1 MSQLFSKMVVGEEA
15 MVELGKAIGSS
26 LITAS
31 KENHANSVVNS
42 VINSALVFFEG
53 DLGAGKTTL
62 CRGILQTFGHHG
74 AVKSPTYTLVE
85 SYDLNTGDLNTGDLN
100 SDELNA
106 GELRIDKLSTIQVHH
121 FDLYRLGDPEELEF
135 IGIRDYLQ
143 PGNCCLIEW
152 PNRGEGILPTPDLN
166 ISIDVAVNKRSEK
179 VNDQSEKID
188 AQDVK
193 TIGRTVNIE
202 SETEKGKSFLAE
214 LIKNQGN

>member
-1 MSQLFSKMVVGEEA
+1 MSLIFSKMVVGEEA
-15 MVELGKAIGSS
+15 MVELGAAIGSS
-26 LITAS
+26 LLTTS
-31 KENHANSVVNS
+31 NENQT
-42 VINSALVFFEG
+42 NSALVFFEG

-62 CRGILQTFGHHG
+62 CRGILHTFGHRG

-85 SYDLNTGDLNTGDLN
+85 SYDLNP
-100 SDELNA
+100 
-106 GELRIDKLSTIQVHH
+106 GELSADKLSTIQVHH

-143 PGNCCLIEW
+143 PGNYCLIEW

-166 ISIDVAVNKRSEK
+166 ISIDVAVNER
-179 VNDQSEKID
+179 SEKID
-188 AQDVK
+188 EQGVK

-202 SETEKGKSFLAE
+202 SETEKGKYFLSE

>member
-1 MSQLFSKMVVGEEA
+1 MSLLFSKMVVDEET

-26 LITAS
+26 LITTS
-31 KENHANSVVNS
+31 KKNKA
-42 VINSALVFFEG
+42 NSALVFFEG

-85 SYDLNTGDLNTGDLN
+85 SYNLNTGDLNPG
-100 SDELNA
+100 ELNA
-106 GELRIDKLSTIQVHH
+106 DQLSTIQVHH

-143 PGNCCLIEW
+143 LGNYCLIEW

-166 ISIDVAVNKRSEK
+166 ISIDVAFNE
-179 VNDQSEKID
+179 QSKKID
-188 AQDVK
+188 EKDVK

-202 SETEKGKSFLAE
+202 AETEKGKCFLSE

>member
-1 MSQLFSKMVVGEEA
+1 MSQLFSKTVVGEEA

-26 LITAS
+26 LITTS
-31 KENHANSVVNS
+31 QENQANSVINS
-42 VINSALVFFEG
+42 VINSPINSALVFFEG

-62 CRGILQTFGHHG
+62 CRGILQAFGHHG

-85 SYDLNTGDLNTGDLN
+85 SYDLNTGDLNPG
-100 SDELNA
+100 ELNA
-106 GELRIDKLSTIQVHH
+106 DKLSTIQVHH

-143 PGNCCLIEW
+143 PGNYCLIEW

-166 ISIDVAVNKRSEK
+166 ISIDVAVNKP
-179 VNDQSEKID
+179 SEKIND
-188 AQDVK
+188 KSEKTDEQDVK
-193 TIGRTVNIE
+193 TIGRTINIE
-202 SETEKGKSFLAE
+202 SETEKGKYFLAE

>member
-1 MSQLFSKMVVGEEA
+1 MSQLFSKTVVGEEA

-26 LITAS
+26 LITTS
-31 KENHANSVVNS
+31 QENQANSVINS

-62 CRGILQTFGHHG
+62 CRGILQAFGHHG

-85 SYDLNTGDLNTGDLN
+85 SYELTPGKLTTDK
-100 SDELNA
+100 LNA
-106 GELRIDKLSTIQVHH
+106 IQVHH

-143 PGNCCLIEW
+143 PGNYCLIEW

-179 VNDQSEKID
+179 INDQSEKTD
-188 AQDVK
+188 EQDVK
-193 TIGRTVNIE
+193 AIGRTINIE
-202 SETEKGKSFLAE
+202 SEAEKGKYFLAE

>member
-26 LITAS
+26 LIAAS
-31 KENHANSVVNS
+31 KENHANS

-85 SYDLNTGDLNTGDLN
+85 SYDLNTGDLN

-202 SETEKGKSFLAE
+202 SETEKGKYFLAE

>member
-1 MSQLFSKMVVGEEA
+1 MSQLFSKMVVGEEV

-26 LITAS
+26 LITTS
-31 KENHANSVVNS
+31 QENQANS

-62 CRGILQTFGHHG
+62 CRGILQAFGHHG

-85 SYDLNTGDLNTGDLN
+85 SY
-100 SDELNA
+100 ELTP
-106 GELRIDKLSTIQVHH
+106 GKLTTDKLSTIQVHH

-143 PGNCCLIEW
+143 PGNYCLIEW

-179 VNDQSEKID
+179 TDK
-188 AQDVK
+188 QDVK
-193 TIGRTVNIE
+193 TIGRTISIE
-202 SETEKGKSFLAE
+202 SETEKGKYLLAE